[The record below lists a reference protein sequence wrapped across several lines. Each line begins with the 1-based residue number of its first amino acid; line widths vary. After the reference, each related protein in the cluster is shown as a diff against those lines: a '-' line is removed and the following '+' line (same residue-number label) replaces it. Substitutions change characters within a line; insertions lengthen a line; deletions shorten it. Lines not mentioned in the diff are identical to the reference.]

1 MLLVFSTN
9 RVKLVARKPETTN
22 KSGQRE
28 YIAIYLSFLPYT
40 FFAKRL
46 HYNFPDHRN
55 HRCEASKWKS
65 VTRGVRYKS

>member
-28 YIAIYLSFLPYT
+28 YEVGCPKNSNNIQSELTVSSRIKISNNY
-40 FFAKRL
+40 
-46 HYNFPDHRN
+46 
-55 HRCEASKWKS
+55 E
-65 VTRGVRYKS
+65 TREKHL